1 MGLIVKG
8 MLAVF
13 WLLFVPFAA
22 GIGFYQRK
30 EQRQIKNPGVCLL
43 TGYTI
48 LFMGMEILTLPMIFF
63 KLPLHVLAAAY
74 GCFALAL
81 AAYGCLALYRK
92 KKRGSEGDD
101 FQEMSGLETSG
112 MTDVSKRPGG
122 EPASNPGK
130 AAASGKHF
138 SWEMAT
144 AILLILLQIA
154 VLVFYAHMDADDSFY
169 VGTAT
174 TAVQTDTIF
183 EVNPYTGAL
192 YQALP
197 RRYVLSPFPVFLAV
211 VSRLC
216 AGLHPAIVAHTIFP
230 AVFLFLAYL
239 VLYQYSSRFF
249 KEDMGKKGM
258 FMLLCSVL
266 IWFSGYSVYNSETFT
281 MVRIW
286 QGKAVL
292 AGVMLPWLFF
302 LCMEIMGK
310 EKPEYPWSTLFLTN
324 GACCLLSSMGI
335 MLAPL
340 MMGCFILINLIKFR
354 DSHRFFKSIVCCLP
368 SLILGA
374 AYILVF

>member
-8 MLAVF
+8 VLAVF

-22 GIGFYQRK
+22 GIGFYQKK
-30 EQRQIKNPGVCLL
+30 EQRQLKNPGVCLL

-63 KLPLHVLAAAY
+63 KLPLHVLVVAY

-81 AAYGCLALYRK
+81 AVYGSLAFGRRK
-92 KKRGSEGDD
+92 RSISEK
-101 FQEMSGLETSG
+101 L
-112 MTDVSKRPGG
+112 
-122 EPASNPGK
+122 
-130 AAASGKHF
+130 AASGKRF
-138 SWEMAT
+138 SWEMTA
-144 AILLILLQIA
+144 AILLILLQVA

-174 TAVQTDTIF
+174 TAVETDTIF

-216 AGLHPAIVAHTIFP
+216 AGLHPAIVAHTVFS
-230 AVFLFLAYL
+230 AVFLFLSYL
-239 VLYQYSSRFF
+239 VLYQYGSRFF
-249 KEDMGKKGM
+249 KEDMEKKGM

-266 IWFSGYSVYNSETFT
+266 VWFSGYSVYNSETFT

-310 EKPEYPWSTLFLTN
+310 ENPEYPWSTLFLTN

-340 MMGCFILINLIKFR
+340 MMGCFILINLIKSR
-354 DSHRFFKSIVCCLP
+354 DVHCFFKSIVCCLP
-368 SLILGA
+368 SLILGT